1 MAAKS
6 NHYGDVY
13 NWIER
18 VIDSCTNPQQEIAA
32 RKLIS
37 LYGERLEKGREVNIE
52 LRFSMER
59 ALRMRLDNKLFKRI
73 EDKINNGN

>member
-18 VIDSCTNPQQEIAA
+18 VIDSCTTPQQEITA

-37 LYGERLEKGREVNIE
+37 LYGDRLWRSKEVGD
-52 LRFSMER
+52 LRFSLER
-59 ALRMRLDNKLFKRI
+59 ALRMQLDNKSFKRI
-73 EDKINNGN
+73 EDKFNNGN